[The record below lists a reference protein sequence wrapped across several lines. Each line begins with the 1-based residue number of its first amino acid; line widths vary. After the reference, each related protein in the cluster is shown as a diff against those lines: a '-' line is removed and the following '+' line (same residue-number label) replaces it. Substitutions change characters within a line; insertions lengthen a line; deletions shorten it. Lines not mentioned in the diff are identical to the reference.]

1 MVGQEGWEASLV
13 LLVPGWSTGATVTSL
28 LRGQGAAAPPGVW
41 GAGVSPHTGVN
52 PLTVNSPGLQ
62 GCHEDTHTTQL

>member
-1 MVGQEGWEASLV
+1 MEHSGDSD
-13 LLVPGWSTGATVTSL
+13 VPAQ
-28 LRGQGAAAPPGVW
+28 GQGAAAPPGVW
-41 GAGVSPHTGVN
+41 GSGVSPHTGVN